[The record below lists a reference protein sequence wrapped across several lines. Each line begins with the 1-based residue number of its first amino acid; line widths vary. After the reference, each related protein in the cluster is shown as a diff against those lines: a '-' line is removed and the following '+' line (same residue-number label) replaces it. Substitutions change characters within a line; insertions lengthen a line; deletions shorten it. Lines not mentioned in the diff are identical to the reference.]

1 MKINSSI
8 QTLLLAVILILAGIN
23 SPNNGFDDRVTKS
36 SFDMLLSAFEVII
49 LIVSINLIWIT
60 IENYR
65 KTTK

>member
-60 IENYR
+60 LENYR